1 MCAIADASS
10 GGVSSGDGGGRRE
23 LLPEPKTTA
32 YDAKGNDQHPTLRE
46 ETKYQRAS
54 PPPAE
59 PNHTASLR
67 CHSCSATRRNEEQ
80 AAAGCDGGSG
90 GWRAASGD
98 GFRWGGLQA
107 AARIGRERQHDSVG
121 GGGAVREGRGA
132 GVVAPSLSLGVVQQC
147 S

>member
-90 GWRAASGD
+90 G
-98 GFRWGGLQA
+98 QA